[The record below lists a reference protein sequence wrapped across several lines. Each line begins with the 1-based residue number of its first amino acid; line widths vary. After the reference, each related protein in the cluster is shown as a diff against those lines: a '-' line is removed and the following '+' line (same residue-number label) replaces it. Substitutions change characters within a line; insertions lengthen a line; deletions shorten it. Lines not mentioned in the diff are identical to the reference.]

1 MTKELITGGIH
12 LTESNILKPAYNMTF
27 HNVEKTVG
35 TLDWSDGVLKFTGDA
50 EESAKLLFS
59 FLKPMMDQYLKR
71 G

>member
-1 MTKELITGGIH
+1 MTEELTGVEIH
-12 LTESNILKPAYNMTF
+12 ADMKPAYNMSF
-27 HNVEKTVG
+27 HNEEKIVG
-35 TLDWSDGVLKFTGDA
+35 KLDWSDGVLKFTGDA

>member
-1 MTKELITGGIH
+1 MTEEPTGVEIH
-12 LTESNILKPAYNMTF
+12 VDMKPAYNMSF
-27 HNVEKTVG
+27 HNEEKIVG
-35 TLDWSDGVLKFTGDA
+35 KLDWGDGVLKFTGDA